1 MANPI
6 LKVRR
11 RLAGGAAGAPLSM
24 VEGEIVVNFSDNK
37 VYIHDGTSAV
47 PVAGKGEFVDL
58 GSEQSVTGKKNFT
71 SATVSTVPADA
82 NDVIRKTELDG
93 EAASRIAGDN
103 ALGLRID
110 ALGSAFNYVGAVSG
124 GADALNAFDLS
135 SLAEKDAGDYYKVAS
150 AGHFNDGTNTFFA
163 NANDGLVFNLAS
175 GVDLIDNT
183 NSSVS
188 GTVNEIAVTGSA
200 DTGFVVAIDSV
211 FSGRVTTAET
221 DIDNLEGRMTTAET
235 DINNLESK
243 TQNIDLAGTVAGTTV
258 LTGALQVSGAVEV
271 TGNLVGTGTNE
282 ITDFIIDGGVY

>member
-11 RLAGGAAGAPLSM
+11 RLTGAAGAPASM
-24 VEGEIVVNFSDNK
+24 VEGEIAVNFVDEK
-37 VYIHDGTSAV
+37 VYIHNGTSAV

-93 EAASRIAGDN
+93 ETASRIAGDA

-110 ALGSAFNYVGAVSG
+110 ALGSAFNYVGTVSG
-124 GADALNAFDLS
+124 GADAANATDLTA
-135 SLAEKDAGDYYKVAS
+135 LTEKDAGDYYKVSS
-150 AGHFNDGTNTFFA
+150 AGHFNDGTSTFFA
-163 NANDGLVFNLAS
+163 NANDGIVFDLAG

-221 DIDNLEGRMTTAET
+221 DIDNLEGRMTNAET
-235 DINNLESK
+235 DIDNLESK

-271 TGNLVGTGTNE
+271 TGNLVGNGTNE
-282 ITDFIIDGGVY
+282 ITDFIIDGGTF